1 MRPKDI
7 AIRVALVST
16 FSGCSTETLINEAS
30 SLPRA
35 EETIVSSRIVDT
47 EHDSNSLES
56 ISPVTTETAILAVP
70 SSVLPPVEF
79 TIEDEI
85 RILRDM
91 GQQQLSENTTTTTA
105 VAEAE
110 YVPQW
115 EDEHF
120 LSKEAYET
128 GNKLGDLTV
137 TNPDGEI
144 LVNIPLFSNQN
155 ISDTAAYSEQLERG
169 AILEVAHSDINPD
182 SISDERGVPSD
193 MGLLGEDGTA
203 VIFGHRMSYI
213 NPDWDGDPT
222 TGLEGDSQRV
232 FEKLDLIV
240 EGAQA
245 VIQLGGSSD
254 SNRLVYTFTNI
265 REYID
270 VENVNGGFNAPSLLD
285 ARSGFEDGQ
294 YLKLLACTPKG
305 STRDRIAANF
315 VLAN

>member
-79 TIEDEI
+79 TIEDEM

-91 GQQQLSENTTTTTA
+91 RQQQVTENTTTTTA

-110 YVPQW
+110 HVPQW

-120 LSKEAYET
+120 LSKEAYST
-128 GNKLGDLTV
+128 GNKLGELTV

-144 LVNIPLFSNQN
+144 LVSIPLYSNQN
-155 ISDTAAYSEQLERG
+155 ISDTTAYSEQLERG
-169 AILEVAHSDINPD
+169 AVLEVANSEINPEV
-182 SISDERGVPSD
+182 ILEKNGVPSD
-193 MGLLGEDGTA
+193 MGLLGEEGTA
-203 VIFGHRMSYI
+203 VIFGHRLHYI
-213 NPDWDGDPT
+213 EPDWDG
-222 TGLEGDSQRV
+222 TGMKGDSQRV
-232 FEKLDLIV
+232 FEKLDLV
-240 EGAQA
+240 AEGALA
-245 VIQLGGSSD
+245 TIQFNRSLGRDQISY
-254 SNRLVYTFTNI
+254 VFTNI
-265 REYID
+265 EEFED
-270 VENVNGGFNAPSLLD
+270 VENANGGFNAPSLLN
-285 ARSGFEDGQ
+285 ARSGLDDNQ
-294 YLKLLACTPKG
+294 YLRLLACTPKG